1 MVDIPIRN
9 EGYIKA
15 REKAV
20 VAIDTASIDET
31 VKQQL
36 LRLDRG
42 MPWYE
47 PVVSVRRDDAALEYF
62 LSDNACVRI
71 RCRVGVGAR
80 KPKAVQARSAL
91 LTVSFQYRDHDSC
104 IPAVLGTRL
113 EHEFTTGATSPLQ
126 IDESANGR
134 APRMLEQHWSTG
146 RR

>member
-47 PVVSVRRDDAALEYF
+47 PVVSVRWDDATLEYF
-62 LSDNACVRI
+62 LPDNACVRI

-80 KPKAVQARSAL
+80 KPKAVQAKSAL
-91 LTVSFQYRDHDSC
+91 LTVSFSGETLTLAYQPCLGPVWNTSSRPVP
-104 IPAVLGTRL
+104 PAPSRL
-113 EHEFTTGATSPLQ
+113 MKARTEELHGC
-126 IDESANGR
+126 
-134 APRMLEQHWSTG
+134 
-146 RR
+146 